1 MFNPLE
7 VSMKIIAHRGLSSHA
22 PENTIKAFELAG
34 KEQRFFGIECDIH
47 ETKDHQFVVI
57 HDENLKRMAN
67 VDQKIKDMTLNEIKS
82 YLITSGNHVKN
93 YPNLVVPTLEEYL
106 EICIYYDKVA
116 VIEIKGV
123 ADMTSLTD
131 VINMIENHMGLKAM
145 VISFNMNYLKYI
157 RALSSEIELQLLLG
171 ELTEEVIY
179 DARVN
184 RIDLSLWYEAITP
197 ELVKRLK
204 KEGFRIAVYTVND
217 NKEVM
222 KLAKMGIDYLTTDQ

>member
-1 MFNPLE
+1 
-7 VSMKIIAHRGLSSHA
+7 
-22 PENTIKAFELAG
+22 
-34 KEQRFFGIECDIH
+34 
-47 ETKDHQFVVI
+47 
-57 HDENLKRMAN
+57 
-67 VDQKIKDMTLNEIKS
+67 
-82 YLITSGNHVKN
+82 
-93 YPNLVVPTLEEYL
+93 
-106 EICIYYDKVA
+106 

>member
-1 MFNPLE
+1 
-7 VSMKIIAHRGLSSHA
+7 MKIIAHRGLSSHA